1 MDTGATGLSGE
12 TTGLLLPLP
21 VAMVTEAKRA
31 TAPTTTAAAA
41 VAAVGG
47 VVSNPCLL

>member
-12 TTGLLLPLP
+12 TTGLLLLLP

-31 TAPTTTAAAA
+31 TAPTTTAAA
-41 VAAVGG
+41 VGG

>member
-12 TTGLLLPLP
+12 TTGLLLLLP
-21 VAMVTEAKRA
+21 VAMVTEARGA
-31 TAPTTTAAAA
+31 TATAAAA